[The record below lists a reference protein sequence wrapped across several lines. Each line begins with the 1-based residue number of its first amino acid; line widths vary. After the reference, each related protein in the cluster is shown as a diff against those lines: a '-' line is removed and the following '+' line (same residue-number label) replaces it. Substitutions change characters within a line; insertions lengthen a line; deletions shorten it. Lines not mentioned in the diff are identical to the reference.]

1 MANLRALPFQ
11 NIALSLSG
19 GGYRAAAFHLGSMT
33 YLNHCQWQNKP
44 LLNQLVVLSTISGG
58 TITGVKYALCLKQE
72 KSFATFFGELYQF
85 LKADTLLPDA
95 LGILN
100 TPNAWGN
107 SGKQRN
113 LINSFARVYQSQLLD
128 GQNFGFLLD
137 PTDPQIPEFVF
148 NSTDIEHQLAFRFQK
163 RISRNALIGNGKA
176 DASISM
182 EEAREILLGDI
193 VAASSC
199 FPGGFEPLIMPHDF
213 TASDSSL
220 LAVAWKGET
229 PGADKKPLRLMDGG
243 IVDNQGIEGVMNLDK
258 SVYDNTGKPYVGTFI
273 VSDVT
278 TKQVDY
284 PTETPGRSP
293 ILLNVS
299 LRFYNLLAMILLA
312 GLLALIWF
320 TSNKWLLVGSAVLA
334 TICILWLVAGLW
346 LTKKFIRSI
355 KKTVSQESPSFL
367 EDFSILRAVKLKYV
381 VALLGVR
388 VSALGRLA
396 DVFMKRIR
404 ELNQKLLFGNKH
416 WRYRVVTNY
425 IYDLSQSE
433 PVDNN
438 DRLSPIVKK
447 ANAMGTSLWFPSE
460 ENASDTAALEALIIT
475 GQATMCHNILEYIE
489 KIRKERDPELPAE
502 FLAKFD
508 QLQPE
513 IEQLKQ
519 HCLADF
525 ARFNTEPEWLFR
537 QMQPGQG

>member
-1 MANLRALPFQ
+1 MANRRALPFQ

-19 GGYRAAAFHLGSMT
+19 GGYRAAAFHLGSMA
-33 YLNHCQWQNKP
+33 YLNHCRWQNKP
-44 LLNQLVVLSTISGG
+44 LLDQLAVLSTISGG

-85 LKADTLLPDA
+85 LKSDTLLPDA
-95 LGILN
+95 LEVLN
-100 TPNAWGN
+100 NPGAWEN

-113 LINSFARVYQSQLLD
+113 LINSFAQVYQSRLLE

-163 RISRNALIGNGKA
+163 RNSKSALIGNGKA
-176 DASISM
+176 DASISI

-213 TASDSSL
+213 KKSDNSL
-220 LAVAWKGET
+220 LALAWKGDT
-229 PGADKKPLRLMDGG
+229 PEKDKKLLRLMDGG

-258 SVYDNTGKPYVGTFI
+258 SVYDNTGEPYVGTFI

-278 TKQVDY
+278 TKQVHF
-284 PTETPGRSP
+284 PKEETGRSP

-299 LRFYNLLAMILLA
+299 LLFYNRLAMVLLA
-312 GLLALIWF
+312 GLAGLIWF
-320 TSNKWLLVGSAVLA
+320 ATNKWLVVGSAVLA
-334 TICILWLVAGLW
+334 TICGLWLVAGLW
-346 LTKKFIRSI
+346 LTGKFIRYI

-367 EDFSILRAVKLKYV
+367 EDFEILRVVKLKYV

-388 VSALGRLA
+388 VSALGRLG

-416 WRYRVVTNY
+416 WRYRMVTNY
-425 IYDLSQSE
+425 IYDLNN
-433 PVDNN
+433 PVPCESGDQ
-438 DRLSPIVKK
+438 LSPLIKS
-447 ANAMGTSLWFPSE
+447 ANKMGTSLWFPTDDD
-460 ENASDTAALEALIIT
+460 ASRNNTLHALIIT

-489 KIRKERDPELPAE
+489 KIRRERDPALPAG
-502 FLAKFD
+502 FLARFD

-519 HCLADF
+519 DCAADF
-525 ARFNTEPEWLFR
+525 ARFHAEPAWLLR
-537 QMQPGQG
+537 RLVPDNA